1 MNKGIDIPFIG
12 KGWSFPP
19 EFSRAK
25 RNNEM
30 SAGAKDIQE
39 SLHILLS
46 VKPEERLMHPT
57 FGCDLSILLFEP
69 LDKTLEKYIEEL
81 IRNSI
86 LINEPRITTEIV
98 KFEYDQVKGVIFINI
113 QYIIKSTN
121 SRTNMVFPFY
131 LIEGTNL

>member
-1 MNKGIDIPFIG
+1 MIKEINIPFIG

-19 EFSRAK
+19 EFNRAT
-25 RNNEM
+25 RSNEM

-39 SLHILLS
+39 SLEILLS

-69 LDKTLEKYIEEL
+69 LDNTLEKYIEEQ
-81 IRNSI
+81 IRNAI
-86 LINEPRITTEIV
+86 LIHEPRITTENIN
-98 KFEYDQVKGVIFINI
+98 FEFNRTQGIIFIDI

-121 SRTNMVFPFY
+121 SRTNIVFPFY
-131 LIEGTNL
+131 LKEGTNL